1 MTRTTQVC
9 TALAVVLLASSA
21 LPALAGPNGEV
32 NLYSSRHYDT
42 DERLYSDFEEET
54 GITINRIED
63 GADILIERMQA
74 EGANSPAD
82 VLITVDAARIGRA
95 DAAGLFQPVSSDV
108 LESRIPANLRH
119 PEGHYFGFSTRA
131 RPIWFDKA
139 EVENPPQTY
148 ADLADPQYEGLVCA
162 RSSSNVYQ
170 QSLMASIIANEGE
183 EAARA
188 WAEGLVSNFAR
199 DPEGGD
205 TDQLRAIVS
214 GQCDIVIAN
223 TYYFGRAIAG
233 DVEGLT
239 GSTDMI
245 GVAWPNQDSSGT
257 HVNVSAAGVAANAP
271 NRENAIAFLEY
282 LASDSA
288 QRYFADGNQ
297 EYPVVDS
304 VEPPQSM
311 EGLGD
316 FKADAINIA
325 DLAANQRRA
334 VEIFDEVGY
343 E

>member
-1 MTRTTQVC
+1 MTRTLV
-9 TALAVVLLASSA
+9 LATLLASVA
-21 LPALAGPNGEV
+21 LPAMAGPNGEV

-42 DERLYSDFEEET
+42 DERLYSDFEEAT

-63 GADILIERMQA
+63 NADILIERMEA

-82 VLITVDAARIGRA
+82 VLITVDASRIGRA
-95 DAAGLFQPVSSDV
+95 DEAGLFQPISSDV
-108 LESRIPANLRH
+108 LEDRIPDNLRH
-119 PEGHYFGFSTRA
+119 PDGHYFAFSTRA

-139 EVENPPQTY
+139 DVENPPQTY

-183 EAARA
+183 DAARA
-188 WAEGLVSNFAR
+188 WATGLVANFAR

-214 GQCDIVIAN
+214 GQCDIVLAN

-239 GSTDMI
+239 GSTDRI
-245 GVAWPNQDSSGT
+245 GVIWPNQETSGT
-257 HVNVSAAGVAANAP
+257 HINVSAAGVAANAP

-297 EYPVVDS
+297 EYPVVES
-304 VEPPQSM
+304 VEPPASM

-316 FKADAINIA
+316 FKADPINISQ
-325 DLAANQRRA
+325 LAANQRRA

>member
-1 MTRTTQVC
+1 MTRSLILATLL
-9 TALAVVLLASSA
+9 AAVVW
-21 LPALAGPNGEV
+21 PAMAGPNGEV

-42 DERLYSDFEEET
+42 DERLYSDFEEAT

-63 GADILIERMQA
+63 NADILIERMEA

-82 VLITVDAARIGRA
+82 ILMTVDAARIGRA

-108 LESRIPANLRH
+108 LEARIPDNLRH
-119 PEGHYFGFSTRA
+119 PDGHYFAFSTRA

-139 EVENPPQTY
+139 DVETPPQTY
-148 ADLADPQYEGLVCA
+148 ADLADPAYEGLVCA

-183 EAARA
+183 DAARA
-188 WAEGLVSNFAR
+188 WATGLVANFAR

-214 GQCDIVIAN
+214 GQCEIVLAN

-239 GSTDMI
+239 GSTDLI
-245 GVAWPNQDSSGT
+245 GVVWPNQETSGT

-271 NRENAIAFLEY
+271 NRDNAIAFLEY

-304 VEPPQSM
+304 IEPPQSM
-311 EGLGD
+311 ATLGA
-316 FKADAINIA
+316 FKADGINISELA
-325 DLAANQRRA
+325 DNQRRA